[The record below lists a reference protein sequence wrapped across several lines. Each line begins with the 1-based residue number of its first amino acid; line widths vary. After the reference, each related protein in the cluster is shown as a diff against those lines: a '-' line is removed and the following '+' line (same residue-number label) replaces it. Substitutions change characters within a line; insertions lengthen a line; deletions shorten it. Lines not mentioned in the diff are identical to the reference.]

1 MAETKKQYGE
11 LLRDPRWQKK
21 RLEVM
26 HRDDFTCIACGR
38 KDKTL
43 NVNHLKYSG
52 APWEVDVAFLE
63 TLCEDCHRARTMLDK
78 QSDNETRSIPTI
90 SMLAKYGSY
99 AACRVIDGE
108 WVTSST
114 MHAPVQYQAQETRP
128 VARRPTFR
136 KLTGV
141 QVSHVESVLLA
152 YVLRDTSGSCV
163 RLLLEEAGDLPWSH
177 PAAERL
183 LEELRAWAAQG
194 AGQDPATHV
203 QSRWHAHDAAYRAYV
218 IDLLDKDI
226 LEGGET
232 ERAVRES
239 LGRLRL
245 AKRAHH
251 G

>member
-1 MAETKKQYGE
+1 MAGSKNNYGE

-26 HRDDFTCIACGR
+26 HRDDFTCVACGR

-52 APWEVDVAFLE
+52 APWDVDVAFLE

-78 QSDNETRSIPTI
+78 QSNNETRSIPTI

-99 AACRVIDGE
+99 AACQVLDGE

-114 MHAPVQYQAQETRP
+114 TCAPVQYQAPDSSQ
-128 VARRPTFR
+128 ARRRQKFR

-141 QVSHVESVLLA
+141 QTLYVEAVLLA
-152 YVLRDTSGSCV
+152 YVLRDRTGQAA
-163 RLLLEEAGDLPWSH
+163 RLMLAEVGDLPWSH
-177 PAAERL
+177 PAGQRL
-183 LEELRAWAAQG
+183 LQELQNWSEDG
-194 AGQDPATHV
+194 SGHDPATHV
-203 QSRWHAHDAAYRAYV
+203 QGNWGDEDEAYRDYV
-218 IDLLDKDI
+218 QDLLDQDI
-226 LEGGET
+226 PEGGET
-232 ERAVRES
+232 ERAVRECIE
-239 LGRLRL
+239 RMRL
-245 AKRAHH
+245 ARRAYH